1 TMREE
6 NGVKVK
12 FAYNENEELVNI
24 QNEHKELYRFRRNGN
39 GDVVKEI
46 GFDGLKREYRRD
58 RAGKVVRIERPEDRW
73 TEYEYNLI
81 GQIIRSEYYDG
92 SWEAYSYDKR
102 GLMIE
107 AVNEQIAVKL
117 QRDAMGRIIEDQQGE
132 HSVQS
137 IFNRNGQR
145 IAVTSSL
152 GANVQHEYDKL
163 GNLIQTQAGTKD
175 LENSWEMQ
183 RQYSVMGQELSRTMS
198 GGIQSNWEYDSGGH
212 PIVHQV
218 KSEKRIMRHRRYSW
232 STNNRLWKMVNE
244 LTQGQTDYGHDAFGS
259 LAWAK
264 YEEGQYDYKFP
275 DEVGN
280 LFETKERNDKEY
292 GTGGKLIRDKEFFYL
307 YDVEGNLIQK
317 TGKVTWKYEWQG
329 NGMLKQVEK
338 PNGTKIIFEYD
349 AVGRRTAKIVANNI
363 TRFVWDGNTPLHEWN
378 YAVENRPEW
387 IVDDMGFLQQDQP
400 EPVTSDCITWVF
412 EEGTFK
418 PTAKIVGDQKYSIV
432 TDYLGTPCQ
441 AFDEK
446 GEKVWE
452 MELDIYGKIRNLEG
466 ASSFIPFRYQGQ
478 YEDIETGLYYNRFR
492 YYSPDS
498 GMYLSQDPI
507 GLAGGNVLYG
517 YVQDNNAWVD
527 VYGLTGAIATTWN
540 QFQSKTSGW
549 FGSRSEAATGWKVY
563 QESSNSK
570 ELLAIGRLPDTEA
583 AEKNLGMRRLNT
595 AGWTPAVND
604 SWMQGGIDANK
615 PFYLASDPI
624 AANRFN
630 PPGSKFPTTVFDR
643 ELKQLDSAKYVQKGK
658 TMVKAC
664 P

>member
-39 GDVVKEI
+39 GDVVEEI

-107 AVNEQIAVKL
+107 AVNEQITVKL

-132 HSVQS
+132 HGVQS

-292 GTGGKLIRDKEFFYL
+292 GAGGKLIRDKEFFYL
-307 YDVEGNLIQK
+307 YDVEGNLIRK
-317 TGKVTWKYEWQG
+317 TGKETWKYEWQG

-338 PNGTKIIFEYD
+338 PNGTKVIFEYD

-387 IVDDMGFLQQDQP
+387 IVDDMGFLLQNKP
-400 EPVTSDCITWVF
+400 EPITSDCITWVF

-418 PTAKIVGDQKYSIV
+418 PTAKIVGDHKYSIV

-492 YYSPDS
+492 YYDS
-498 GMYLSQDPI
+498 EAGIFISQDPVSI
-507 GLAGGNVLYG
+507 AGGLNVYA
-517 YVQDNNAWVD
+517 YVHDPNTWVD
-527 VYGLTGAIATTWN
+527 TMGLTPTPNLNTNGALGNFGIYEIKIDGVLHKIGKADLGRVT
-540 QFQSKTSGW
+540 QS
-549 FGSRSEAATGWKVY
+549 TGLPTRLHQQLRILREKP
-563 QESSNSK
+563 EN
-570 ELLAIGRLPDTEA
+570 IGKRITGEVVED
-583 AEKNLGMRRLNT
+583 LGMTTTAKAKGIETDRLQAHYDKT
-595 AGWTPAVND
+595 GEVLD
-604 SWMQGGIDANK
+604 GNK
-615 PFYLASDPI
+615 KSFKP
-624 AANRFN
+624 
-630 PPGSKFPTTVFDR
+630 
-643 ELKQLDSAKYVQKGK
+643 K
-658 TMVKAC
+658 TGC
-664 P
+664 H